1 MVVADSDPESWSL
14 EAIAA
19 ALRVALDDGETFE
32 RAGADLLWPR
42 PSQYG

>member
-1 MVVADSDPESWSL
+1 MLVADSDPESWSL

-32 RAGADLLWPR
+32 RAGADLLWPQ
-42 PSQYG
+42 PG